1 MGRLPVRL
9 ALCQGG
15 TWCPGDVGARVT
27 KRAAS
32 TETDEQH
39 VALRGASISSN
50 YGDTATEVKGPFLTP
65 CGCLSLSSTI
75 SVPVRLI
82 SRLLESLRPA
92 SALLTIT
99 VETQIEFGATFHD
112 EPNSSLNC
120 FAECRMSFDTSVI
133 NMSWHVNMHFTS
145 GRPLSF
151 GERSKH
157 KPINNLMPS
166 CKWNPFVYILYTF

>member
-1 MGRLPVRL
+1 MIETKQTTEQGRAKQKHSLNPPHLSVGRLPVRL

-65 CGCLSLSSTI
+65 YGCLSLSSTI
-75 SVPVRLI
+75 SIPVYLFPHR
-82 SRLLESLRPA
+82 SERLRPA

-99 VETQIEFGATFHD
+99 AETRIEFGTTFHT
-112 EPNSSLNC
+112 ELKQHFN
-120 FAECRMSFDTSVI
+120 EE
-133 NMSWHVNMHFTS
+133 WHLI
-145 GRPLSF
+145 R
-151 GERSKH
+151 R
-157 KPINNLMPS
+157 
-166 CKWNPFVYILYTF
+166 